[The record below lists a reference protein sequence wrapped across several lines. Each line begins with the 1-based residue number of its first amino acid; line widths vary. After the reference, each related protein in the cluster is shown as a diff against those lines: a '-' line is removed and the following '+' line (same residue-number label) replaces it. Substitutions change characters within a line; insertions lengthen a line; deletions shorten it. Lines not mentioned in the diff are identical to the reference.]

1 MRTAAISFLILGLI
15 ALVIAIFFA
24 IAIYYI
30 IINDSSGLILFS
42 IFTFIVVKKLDKLV
56 QRQLNIGED
65 YVN

>member
-15 ALVIAIFFA
+15 ALFIAISFA
-24 IAIYYI
+24 IAIYHI

-42 IFTFIVVKKLDKLV
+42 IFTVIVVKKLDKLV

>member
-1 MRTAAISFLILGLI
+1 MRTAAISFLVLGLI
-15 ALVIAIFFA
+15 ALVIVIFFA
-24 IAIYYI
+24 IAIYHI
-30 IINDSSGLILFS
+30 IINDSSDLILFS